1 MDAVKFLMEN
11 KRMCQNFKV
20 CSRCPLHGNCISSIV
35 DSGDAIK
42 TVEIVEKWSEEHP
55 VKTNGMKVHEMIPEN
70 ERSTALKEADS
81 NLKGRGFITSEEYV
95 EMRVRKSWWDAE
107 YKEGSNGNR

>member
-55 VKTNGMKVHEMIPEN
+55 VKTNGMKVWELIPGYV
-70 ERSTALKEADS
+70 RSTNSRPAKENALLGQIVE
-81 NLKGRGFITSEEYV
+81 SEYIELL
-95 EMRVRKSWWDAE
+95 VRKSWWDEE
-107 YKEGSNGNR
+107 YKEGEK